1 MGKEGRVLTQLRY
14 CLWMHLW
21 KVVSWFYH
29 MVFPVAQKVQ
39 WCHYKSIR
47 YPSWWIM
54 YVFCAVLSS
63 LFSQGDYVLEGL
75 MPETHYFL
83 WLNRDPCTSHL
94 EPSEK
99 KGIGLFSL
107 SGSLGSTYLPL
118 NVHEHCWNSAF
129 VDLKVWRQ
137 VNFLS
142 ALLGALLI
150 ANLGKQY
157 FFLFAALQPL
167 KSCWQ
172 K

>member
-1 MGKEGRVLTQLRY
+1 MRKDGRVLTQLRY

-21 KVVSWFYH
+21 KVFSWFYH

-54 YVFCAVLSS
+54 LADLLYVFCAVLSS

-99 KGIGLFSL
+99 KGVGLFSL

-118 NVHEHCWNSAF
+118 ECSW
-129 VDLKVWRQ
+129 
-137 VNFLS
+137 
-142 ALLGALLI
+142 ALLELCICWSEGLETGKFSECSAGRI
-150 ANLGKQY
+150 ADCKFG
-157 FFLFAALQPL
+157 
-167 KSCWQ
+167 
-172 K
+172 